1 MKKKYAI
8 LGSTGSIGKNLLE
21 ILKKNRRNV
30 KVVLLSANKNYK
42 LLYKQ
47 AKEFNV
53 KNIIINNNESYEKL
67 VKLNKRKKIK
77 IFNSFE
83 CFNKIF
89 NKKIDYTMCSITGI
103 HGLAPT
109 FNIIK
114 FTKRI
119 AIANKESIICAWN
132 LIKKEINKHKTE
144 FIPVDSEHF
153 SIWYALKG
161 NINSVDKI
169 ILTASGGPFINL
181 PISKFKNI
189 KISEALNHPNW
200 KMGKKISIDSSTLMN
215 KIFEIIEAKKIFDL
229 KYKDLEILIHQK
241 SYVHAI
247 IKFNDGMIKVVAHET
262 DMKIPIYNTL
272 FNNMQKT
279 SKSKKID
286 LNKLNN
292 LNLQKVKKN
301 KFPVI
306 KILKHL
312 PENSSLFET
321 VLLTANDELVSLYLR
336 NKINYIDISKKLCEF
351 IKKKEFIKYKKIS
364 PSSINDIFKLNNFI
378 RIKVNSEL
386 R

>member
-53 KNIIINNNESYEKL
+53 KNIIINNHESYEKL

-103 HGLAPT
+103 HGLVPT
-109 FNIIK
+109 FNIVK

>member
-53 KNIIINNNESYEKL
+53 KNIIINNHESYEKL

-109 FNIIK
+109 FNIVK

-378 RIKVNSEL
+378 RIKLNSEL